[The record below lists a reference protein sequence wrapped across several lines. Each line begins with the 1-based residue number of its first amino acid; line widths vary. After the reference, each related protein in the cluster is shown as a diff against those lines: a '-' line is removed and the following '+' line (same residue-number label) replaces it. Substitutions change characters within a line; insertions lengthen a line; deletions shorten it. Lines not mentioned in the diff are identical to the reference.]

1 MKCEDI
7 HEWLG
12 VYWDLPEND
21 PNRESVDRHIL
32 DCPDCAEE
40 FEIWQEST
48 ELIRSAAGREELPGP
63 AVSVSSN
70 VMSRI
75 YADESWRVP
84 VGVKLYDFSSKLR
97 RNLTALIGLSIA
109 AFLFTFFISLN
120 GEPAPKPGL
129 VEQASIFGRIGDPIA
144 AASGQESMNVR
155 SMPTAVASLKG
166 FNEPFMYSVGPIH
179 TVRDYLLFISLLGL
193 TATLLTMNWLFRTRK

>member
-21 PNRESVDRHIL
+21 PNRESVDRHIQS
-32 DCPDCAEE
+32 CPDCAEE

-48 ELIRSAAGREELPGP
+48 ELIRSAAGQEELPGP

-84 VGVKLYDFSSKLR
+84 VGEKLYDFSGKLR
-97 RNLTALIGLSIA
+97 RNLTALVGLSIA
-109 AFLFTFFISLN
+109 AFLFTFFLSLN
-120 GEPAPKPGL
+120 GDPAPQTGL
-129 VEQASIFGRIGDPIA
+129 VKEASIFGRIGDPIA
-144 AASGQESMNVR
+144 ASSGQESMDVR

-179 TVRDYLLFISLLGL
+179 TVRDYLLFVSLLGL

>member
-1 MKCEDI
+1 M
-7 HEWLG
+7 
-12 VYWDLPEND
+12 PQND
-21 PNRESVDRHIL
+21 PGREQVDHHIRF
-32 DCPDCAEE
+32 CPDCAEE
-40 FEIWQEST
+40 FQIWQEST
-48 ELIRSAAGREELPGP
+48 ELIRTAAGQGELPGP

-84 VGVKLYDFSSKLR
+84 VSERLYDFSSKLR
-97 RNLTALIGLSIA
+97 RNVTALIGLSIA
-109 AFLFTFFISLN
+109 AFLFTFFLSLN
-120 GEPAPKPGL
+120 ADPAAQHHKAM
-129 VEQASIFGRIGDPIA
+129 EASIFGRIGDPVA
-144 AASGQESMNVR
+144 AASGSGESMNVH

-179 TVRDYLLFISLLGL
+179 TVRDYLLFVSLLGL